1 MENQALRIQS
11 ITAGL
16 GFVGPA
22 NPIMQNG
29 MFAMT
34 SSDNYNALRKVCRE
48 AMNMKTEP
56 DPSEQLFEDD
66 PRAAKELEYGK
77 IQKKYT
83 HIETKSILDEF

>member
-1 MENQALRIQS
+1 MLRIQS

-22 NPIMQNG
+22 NPIMHNG

-34 SSDNYNALRKVCRE
+34 SSYNYNALKKVCKE
-48 AMNMKTEP
+48 AMKTQTEP

-77 IQKKYT
+77 VKKKYT
-83 HIETKSILDEF
+83 HIETKSVLDEF

>member
-1 MENQALRIQS
+1 VENQVLRIQS

-34 SSDNYNALRKVCRE
+34 SSYNYNALKKVCKE
-48 AMNMKTEP
+48 AMNTRQNPTQANNYLKTI
-56 DPSEQLFEDD
+56 Q
-66 PRAAKELEYGK
+66 ELLK
-77 IQKKYT
+77 NLNTARLKRNTPI
-83 HIETKSILDEF
+83 